1 MKKEFAIRALNRIKV
16 MDAKLKNLYDLGI
29 DLEDFL
35 GTYTN
40 LSEEAI
46 ALLFTVNDTD
56 KDFEKCLDDV
66 LWWLYDATDKI
77 ITINGIQNDV
87 NKVENFVDYLDNNY
101 SKK

>member
-16 MDAKLKNLYDLGI
+16 MDAKLNNISLLGI

-87 NKVENFVDYLDNNY
+87 NKVENFVDYLDNHY

>member
-1 MKKEFAIRALNRIKV
+1 MKKEFAIRLLNRIKE
-16 MDAKLKNLYDLGI
+16 MDAKLNNLSLLGI
-29 DLEDFL
+29 DLEDWI

-40 LSEEAI
+40 LAEESVAM
-46 ALLFTVNDTD
+46 LFTVNDKD

-66 LWWLYDATDKI
+66 LWWLYDKTEKI

-87 NKVENFVDYLDNNY
+87 TEVENFVEYLENNY

>member
-40 LSEEAI
+40 LAI
-46 ALLFTVNDTD
+46 ESVAMLFTVNDTD

-66 LWWLYDATDKI
+66 LWWLYDKTDKI

-87 NKVENFVDYLDNNY
+87 TEVENFVEYLDNNY